1 MVLLVISDIIKMEKF
16 KSFDSTVMPLNIE
29 NIDTDQIIPA
39 RFLKAT
45 TRDGFGDNLFRD
57 WRYDSDNKLIEEF
70 ELNKIKNNSKIL
82 LAGRNFGCGSS
93 REHAAWAIY
102 DYGFRVVIS
111 SFFADIF
118 KNNAL
123 NNGLLVI
130 KLEDKVVDGIFK
142 KVSGD
147 ENTLFHVDLES
158 QTFNSLN
165 GEIYEKFDI
174 NEYNKTCLING
185 YDNIDYLLSQK
196 DKILTFEKKYEK

>member
-1 MVLLVISDIIKMEKF
+1 MDKF
-16 KSFDSTVMPLNIE
+16 KKLDSTIMPLNIE

-39 RFLKAT
+39 RFLKAV

-57 WRYDSDNKLIEEF
+57 WRYDNNQNLIEDF
-70 ELNKIKNNSKIL
+70 NLNKIKNDSKIL

-102 DYGFRVVIS
+102 DYGFRVVLS

-118 KNNAL
+118 KSNAL

-130 KLEDKVVDGIFK
+130 QFDQKTIDEIFK
-142 KVSGD
+142 KISD
-147 ENTLFHVDLES
+147 DIHSSFSVDLVEQRFFS
-158 QTFNSLN
+158 KDGF
-165 GEIYEKFDI
+165 FDERFEI

-185 YDNIDYLLSQK
+185 FDNIDYLLNIK
-196 DKILTFEKKYEK
+196 DKILKFEESKP

>member
-16 KSFDSTVMPLNIE
+16 KSFNSTVMPLNIE

>member
-1 MVLLVISDIIKMEKF
+1 MDKF
-16 KSFDSTVMPLNIE
+16 KKIDSTIMPLNIE

-39 RFLKAT
+39 RFLKAV

-57 WRYDSDNKLIEEF
+57 WRYDNNQNLIEDF
-70 ELNKIKNNSKIL
+70 NLNKIKNDSKIL

-102 DYGFRVVIS
+102 DYGFRVVLS

-118 KNNAL
+118 KSNAL

-130 KLEDKVVDGIFK
+130 QFDQKIIDEIFK
-142 KVSGD
+142 KTSD
-147 ENTLFHVDLES
+147 DIHSSFSVDLKEQRFFS
-158 QTFNSLN
+158 EDGF
-165 GEIYEKFDI
+165 FDERFEV

-185 YDNIDYLLSQK
+185 FNNIDYLLNIK
-196 DKILTFEKKYEK
+196 DKILKFEESKQ

>member
-1 MVLLVISDIIKMEKF
+1 MEKF
-16 KSFDSTVMPLNIE
+16 IKFDSTIMPLNIE

-39 RFLKAT
+39 RFLKAV

-57 WRYDSDNKLIEEF
+57 WRYDNNDNSIENF
-70 ELNKIKNNSKIL
+70 NLNSINNDSKIL

-102 DYGFRVVIS
+102 DYGFRVVVS

-118 KNNAL
+118 RNNAL

-130 KLEDKVVDGIFK
+130 QLSQNKIDQIFDKVSNDI
-142 KVSGD
+142 
-147 ENTLFHVDLES
+147 NTVFSVDLND
-158 QTFNSLN
+158 Q
-165 GEIYEKFDI
+165 KFYSSDGTIDEEFEI

-185 YDNIDYLLSQK
+185 YDNIDYLLSVK
-196 DKILTFEKKYEK
+196 DKILKFESNLK

>member
-1 MVLLVISDIIKMEKF
+1 MEKF
-16 KSFDSTVMPLNIE
+16 IKFDSTVMPLNIE

-39 RFLKAT
+39 RFLKAV

-57 WRYDSDNKLIEEF
+57 WRYDNNDNLIENF
-70 ELNKIKNNSKIL
+70 KLNSINNDSKIL

-102 DYGFRVVIS
+102 DYGFRVVVS

-118 KNNAL
+118 RNNAL

-130 KLEDKVVDGIFK
+130 QLSQNKIDQIFDKVSNDI
-142 KVSGD
+142 
-147 ENTLFHVDLES
+147 NTVFSVDLND
-158 QTFNSLN
+158 Q
-165 GEIYEKFDI
+165 KFYSSDGTIDEEFEI

-185 YDNIDYLLSQK
+185 YDNIDYLLSVK
-196 DKILTFEKKYEK
+196 DKILKFELILVFLIKKLLNELI

>member
-1 MVLLVISDIIKMEKF
+1 MEKF
-16 KSFDSTVMPLNIE
+16 KSFNSTVMPLNIE

>member
-1 MVLLVISDIIKMEKF
+1 MEKF
-16 KSFDSTVMPLNIE
+16 IKFDSTIMPLNIE

-39 RFLKAT
+39 RFLKAV

-57 WRYDSDNKLIEEF
+57 WRYDNNDNLIENF
-70 ELNKIKNNSKIL
+70 NLNSINNDSKIL

-102 DYGFRVVIS
+102 DYGFRVVVS

-118 KNNAL
+118 RNNAL

-130 KLEDKVVDGIFK
+130 QLSQNKIDQIFDKVSNDINTVFSVDLNDQKFYSSDGII
-142 KVSGD
+142 D
-147 ENTLFHVDLES
+147 
-158 QTFNSLN
+158 
-165 GEIYEKFDI
+165 EKFEI

-185 YDNIDYLLSQK
+185 YDNIDYLLSVK
-196 DKILTFEKKYEK
+196 DKILKFESNLK

>member
-1 MVLLVISDIIKMEKF
+1 MDKF
-16 KSFDSTVMPLNIE
+16 RKLDSTIMPLNIE

-39 RFLKAT
+39 RFLKAV

-57 WRYDSDNKLIEEF
+57 WRYDNNQNLIEDF
-70 ELNKIKNNSKIL
+70 NLNKIKNDSKIL

-102 DYGFRVVIS
+102 DYGFRVVLS

-118 KNNAL
+118 KSNAL

-130 KLEDKVVDGIFK
+130 QFDQKIIDEIFK
-142 KVSGD
+142 KTSD
-147 ENTLFHVDLES
+147 DIHSSFSVDLEEQRFFS
-158 QTFNSLN
+158 EDGF
-165 GEIYEKFDI
+165 FDERFEV

-185 YDNIDYLLSQK
+185 FDNIDYLLNIK
-196 DKILTFEKKYEK
+196 DKILKFEESKP

>member
-1 MVLLVISDIIKMEKF
+1 MDKF
-16 KSFDSTVMPLNIE
+16 KKLDSTIMPLNIE

-39 RFLKAT
+39 RFLKAV

-57 WRYDSDNKLIEEF
+57 WRYDNNQNLIEDF
-70 ELNKIKNNSKIL
+70 NLNKIKNDSKIL

-102 DYGFRVVIS
+102 DYGFRVVLS

-118 KNNAL
+118 KSNAL

-130 KLEDKVVDGIFK
+130 QFDQKIIDDIFK
-142 KVSGD
+142 KTSD
-147 ENTLFHVDLES
+147 DIHSLFSVDLEEQRFFS
-158 QTFNSLN
+158 EDGF
-165 GEIYEKFDI
+165 FDERFEV

-185 YDNIDYLLSQK
+185 FDNIDYLLNIK
-196 DKILTFEKKYEK
+196 DKILKFEESKP

>member
-1 MVLLVISDIIKMEKF
+1 MDKF
-16 KSFDSTVMPLNIE
+16 KKIDSTIMPLNIE

-39 RFLKAT
+39 RFLKAV

-57 WRYDSDNKLIEEF
+57 WRYDNNQNLIEDF
-70 ELNKIKNNSKIL
+70 NLNKIKNDSKIL

-102 DYGFRVVIS
+102 DYGFRVVLS

-118 KNNAL
+118 KSNAL

-130 KLEDKVVDGIFK
+130 QFDQKIIDEIFK
-142 KVSGD
+142 KTSD
-147 ENTLFHVDLES
+147 DIHSSFSVDLKEQRFFS
-158 QTFNSLN
+158 EDGF
-165 GEIYEKFDI
+165 FDERFEV

-185 YDNIDYLLSQK
+185 FDNIDYLLNIK
-196 DKILTFEKKYEK
+196 DKILKFEESKQ

>member
-1 MVLLVISDIIKMEKF
+1 MDKF
-16 KSFDSTVMPLNIE
+16 KKIDSTIMPLNIE

-39 RFLKAT
+39 RFLKAV

-57 WRYDSDNKLIEEF
+57 WRYDNNQNLIEDF
-70 ELNKIKNNSKIL
+70 NLNKIKNDSKIL

-102 DYGFRVVIS
+102 DYGFRVVLS

-118 KNNAL
+118 KSNAL

-130 KLEDKVVDGIFK
+130 QFDQKIIDEIFK
-142 KVSGD
+142 KTSD
-147 ENTLFHVDLES
+147 DIHSSFSVDLEEQRFFS
-158 QTFNSLN
+158 EDGF
-165 GEIYEKFDI
+165 FDERFEI

-185 YDNIDYLLSQK
+185 FDNIDYLLNIK
-196 DKILTFEKKYEK
+196 DKILKFEESKP

>member
-1 MVLLVISDIIKMEKF
+1 MEKF
-16 KSFDSTVMPLNIE
+16 IKFDSTIMPLNIE

-39 RFLKAT
+39 RFLKAV

-57 WRYDSDNKLIEEF
+57 WRYDNNDDLIENF
-70 ELNKIKNNSKIL
+70 NLNKIKNDSKIL

-102 DYGFRVVIS
+102 DYGFRVVVS

-118 KNNAL
+118 RNNAL

-130 KLEDKVVDGIFK
+130 QLSQNKIDQIFDKVSNDINTIF
-142 KVSGD
+142 S
-147 ENTLFHVDLES
+147 VDLND
-158 QTFNSLN
+158 Q
-165 GEIYEKFDI
+165 KFYSSDGTIDEEFEI

-185 YDNIDYLLSQK
+185 YDNIDYLLSVK
-196 DKILTFEKKYEK
+196 DKILKFESNLK

>member
-1 MVLLVISDIIKMEKF
+1 MDKF
-16 KSFDSTVMPLNIE
+16 RKLDSTIMPLNIE

-39 RFLKAT
+39 RFLKAV

-57 WRYDSDNKLIEEF
+57 WRYDNNQNLIEDF
-70 ELNKIKNNSKIL
+70 NLNKIKNDSKIL

-102 DYGFRVVIS
+102 DYGFRVVLS

-118 KNNAL
+118 KSNAL

-130 KLEDKVVDGIFK
+130 QFDQKIIDEIFK
-142 KVSGD
+142 KTSD
-147 ENTLFHVDLES
+147 DIHSSFSVDLEEQRFFS
-158 QTFNSLN
+158 EDGF
-165 GEIYEKFDI
+165 FDERFEI

-185 YDNIDYLLSQK
+185 FDNIDYLLNIK
-196 DKILTFEKKYEK
+196 DKILKFEESKQ

>member
-1 MVLLVISDIIKMEKF
+1 MDKF
-16 KSFDSTVMPLNIE
+16 KKIDSTIMPLNIE

-39 RFLKAT
+39 RFLKAV

-57 WRYDSDNKLIEEF
+57 WRYDNNQNLIEDF
-70 ELNKIKNNSKIL
+70 NLNKIKNDSKIL

-102 DYGFRVVIS
+102 DYGFRVVLS

-118 KNNAL
+118 KSNAL

-130 KLEDKVVDGIFK
+130 QFDQKIIDEIFK
-142 KVSGD
+142 KTSD
-147 ENTLFHVDLES
+147 DIHSSFSVDLEEQRFFS
-158 QTFNSLN
+158 EDGF
-165 GEIYEKFDI
+165 FDERFEV

-185 YDNIDYLLSQK
+185 FDNIDYLLNIK
-196 DKILTFEKKYEK
+196 DKILKFEESKP

>member
-1 MVLLVISDIIKMEKF
+1 MEKF
-16 KSFDSTVMPLNIE
+16 IKFDSTIMPLNIE

-39 RFLKAT
+39 RFLKAV

-57 WRYDSDNKLIEEF
+57 WRYDNNDNLIEKF
-70 ELNKIKNNSKIL
+70 NLNSINNDSKIL

-102 DYGFRVVIS
+102 DYGFRVVVS

-118 KNNAL
+118 RNNAL

-130 KLEDKVVDGIFK
+130 QLSQNKIDQIFDKVSNDI
-142 KVSGD
+142 
-147 ENTLFHVDLES
+147 NTVFSVDLND
-158 QTFNSLN
+158 Q
-165 GEIYEKFDI
+165 KFYSSDGTIDEEFEI

-185 YDNIDYLLSQK
+185 YDNIDYLLSVK
-196 DKILTFEKKYEK
+196 DKILKFESNLK

>member
-1 MVLLVISDIIKMEKF
+1 MDKF
-16 KSFDSTVMPLNIE
+16 KKIDSTIMPLNIE

-39 RFLKAT
+39 RFLKAV

-57 WRYDSDNKLIEEF
+57 WRYDNNQNLIEDF
-70 ELNKIKNNSKIL
+70 NLNKIKNDSKIL

-102 DYGFRVVIS
+102 DYGFRVVLS

-118 KNNAL
+118 KSNAL

-130 KLEDKVVDGIFK
+130 QFDQKTIDEVFK
-142 KVSGD
+142 KISD
-147 ENTLFHVDLES
+147 DIHSSFSVDLEEQRFFS
-158 QTFNSLN
+158 EDGF
-165 GEIYEKFDI
+165 FDERFEI

-185 YDNIDYLLSQK
+185 FDNIDYLLNIK
-196 DKILTFEKKYEK
+196 DKILKFEESKP

>member
-1 MVLLVISDIIKMEKF
+1 MDKF
-16 KSFDSTVMPLNIE
+16 KKLDSTIMPLNIE

-39 RFLKAT
+39 RFLKAV

-57 WRYDSDNKLIEEF
+57 WRYDNNQNLIEDF
-70 ELNKIKNNSKIL
+70 NLNKIKNDSKIL

-102 DYGFRVVIS
+102 DYGFRVVLS

-118 KNNAL
+118 KSNAL

-130 KLEDKVVDGIFK
+130 QFDQKIIDEIFK
-142 KVSGD
+142 KTSD
-147 ENTLFHVDLES
+147 DIHSSFSVDLEEQRFFS
-158 QTFNSLN
+158 EDGF
-165 GEIYEKFDI
+165 FDERFEI

-185 YDNIDYLLSQK
+185 FDNIDYLLNIK
-196 DKILTFEKKYEK
+196 DKILKFEESKP